1 MRIVAG
7 VTGLHWVMGHRVN
20 LGKAGGPRR
29 IISVTE
35 RTVAALPGR
44 LRMDIGRRFDV
55 RRRRPVTHFTRH
67 VGVTVAVVRL
77 DNILMTHG
85 AGFVPGV
92 FDFARDVVVNRS
104 CPVMAQFAKSLRN
117 KIMTCRD
124 QGDDE

>member
-7 VTGLHWVMGHRVN
+7 VTGLHWVMCHRID

-29 IISVTE
+29 IVSVTE
-35 RTVAALPGR
+35 RTVAALPRCLRMNIGGR
-44 LRMDIGRRFDV
+44 LDV
-55 RRRRPVTHFTRH
+55 RLRRPVTHFTSH
-67 VGVTVAVVRL
+67 IGVTVAVVRL
-77 DNILMTHG
+77 DDILMTHG